1 MKRNREFNRVFQAFG
16 KRRIASGFFGKSP
29 GTILLFLLMTPY
41 LVTFLFGNLREG
53 GWDRADGES
62 PHGTGESRFVVSNHT
77 AFGSESIPLEAYV
90 ADKLARSMDDGCE
103 MEALKAQ
110 AVLIRSGL
118 VASLYEPD
126 GDVRGSRIGIQD
138 TDYGSVP
145 AGEAVREAVSQTAG
159 ICLTFEGR
167 PVNGAY
173 FAVSNGSTRN
183 GAELFLEE
191 YPYLKSVP
199 CSRDFLS
206 EDFMSM
212 TNLKESEFN
221 RIWQELAKIR
231 KPQEELIPKEQDRV
245 QDSSL
250 GITLYQD
257 SAGYVLYLQREG
269 EWASGEQFRESFH
282 LSSSCFGI
290 GGEDG
295 EIVITVKG
303 VGHGLG
309 MSQFAAREMAARG
322 MDYVEILDYFFEDVT
337 FTKFE

>member
-62 PHGTGESRFVVSNHT
+62 PHGTGESRFVVSNHA

-145 AGEAVREAVSQTAG
+145 AGKRRVFCGQQRIYPKRSGALSGG
-159 ICLTFEGR
+159 I
-167 PVNGAY
+167 
-173 FAVSNGSTRN
+173 S
-183 GAELFLEE
+183 LFKERAMQPGFSLRGFHEH
-191 YPYLKSVP
+191 
-199 CSRDFLS
+199 D
-206 EDFMSM
+206 
-212 TNLKESEFN
+212 ESE
-221 RIWQELAKIR
+221 
-231 KPQEELIPKEQDRV
+231 
-245 QDSSL
+245 
-250 GITLYQD
+250 
-257 SAGYVLYLQREG
+257 G
-269 EWASGEQFRESFH
+269 E
-282 LSSSCFGI
+282 
-290 GGEDG
+290 
-295 EIVITVKG
+295 
-303 VGHGLG
+303 
-309 MSQFAAREMAARG
+309 
-322 MDYVEILDYFFEDVT
+322 
-337 FTKFE
+337 